1 MSDSLESA
9 TADPLSQQPIRVI
22 VADDHPLVRRGIIHE
37 LLHSPEVEVL
47 GEAVNGDSAL
57 RLAQMLTPDVLLLDI
72 SMPGLATVEV
82 LRQLVADASPVRV
95 LVLTAHADIDHILS
109 MIKAGALGYML
120 KDEDPALII
129 TALRSVMRGETWM
142 SVAVMTAVVNHTAR
156 ETVEPVA
163 PMLSQ
168 REREV
173 LEQLATGKENQE
185 IGQVLDIT
193 ERTVRFH
200 LRNIYDKLGVRRGEA
215 IAWGVRNV
223 LSHMPM
229 ADPSGD

>member
-9 TADPLSQQPIRVI
+9 TADLPQQPIRVV

-37 LLHSPEVEVL
+37 LLHLPEVEVL
-47 GEAVNGDSAL
+47 GEAASGDSAL
-57 RLAQMLTPDVLLLDI
+57 RLAQMLAPDVLLLDI
-72 SMPGLATVEV
+72 SMPGLSTAEV
-82 LRQLVADASPVRV
+82 LRQLVADESPVRV

-142 SVAVMTAVVNHTAR
+142 SAAVMTAVVTHTAR
-156 ETVEPVA
+156 DEAAPVA

-223 LSHMPM
+223 LSRSAL